1 MPPLYYGTGRDQTWE
16 CSSSFK
22 KKKKLKTIFPE
33 SEKII
38 ITLQHM
44 FIIHKKTHKTAY
56 IHNTQKTT
64 KLSLRKVF
72 LLILMQ
78 FCLNALAL
86 LQLLCKNDYNV
97 ILL

>member
-1 MPPLYYGTGRDQTWE
+1 MEQGGIKHGNVPLPLR
-16 CSSSFK
+16 K
-22 KKKKLKTIFPE
+22 KKKEIKDNFSRIRKNNYY
-33 SEKII
+33 
-38 ITLQHM
+38 ITAY
-44 FIIHKKTHKTAY
+44 IHNTQKTHKTAY

-64 KLSLRKVF
+64 KLSLREVF